1 MQNEAQYD
9 LDRKAAKISAL
20 SSNNLD
26 KYEYLTGEDLG
37 LKPST
42 VEQAKF
48 EYCPMVKIFNK
59 GLSKDDKKEGL
70 FKRLENI
77 KDKIEEQLQV
87 IKDQG
92 EKQLKE
98 LKNIDKSKTLKA
110 IGEISRKNDEA
121 NKLLS
126 EFRKIDETLDN
137 AELVCTK
144 TDGTKYDFNRF
155 LFPLKFI
162 EKIHNYEITLDEA
175 RNYQTELR
183 ILINKLNNDYN
194 PRNPKKAKEKNNVL
208 ESARKLLDEGRDIA
222 VFFEKGTFP
231 YKGNVFKTK
240 EEKSEEESED
250 ESEEEP
256 KEERVKKFI
265 EYIENESNNINYDLF
280 KDYFKFVVPSALVKN
295 LYEIQNERK
304 IISQ

>member
-9 LDRKAAKISAL
+9 LDRKAAKISAS

-26 KYEYLTGEDLG
+26 KDEYLTGKDLG
-37 LKPST
+37 LKPGT

-48 EYCPMVKIFNK
+48 ECSPLVKIFNK

-70 FKRLENI
+70 FQRLGNI
-77 KDKIEEQLQV
+77 KDKNEEQLQA

-110 IGEISRKNDEA
+110 IDEISRKNDEA

-144 TDGTKYDFNRF
+144 TYGTKYDFNRF

-162 EKIHNYEITLDEA
+162 KKIHNYEITLDEA
-175 RNYQTELR
+175 ENYQTKLE
-183 ILINKLNNDYN
+183 ILINKLNNDCK
-194 PRNPKKAKEKNNVL
+194 PRISKKAKAKENNNVL
-208 ESARKLLDEGRDIA
+208 ESARKLLDVRKDIIG
-222 VFFEKGTFP
+222 FFEKGT
-231 YKGNVFKTK
+231 
-240 EEKSEEESED
+240 
-250 ESEEEP
+250 
-256 KEERVKKFI
+256 
-265 EYIENESNNINYDLF
+265 
-280 KDYFKFVVPSALVKN
+280 
-295 LYEIQNERK
+295 
-304 IISQ
+304 

>member
-1 MQNEAQYD
+1 M
-9 LDRKAAKISAL
+9 
-20 SSNNLD
+20 
-26 KYEYLTGEDLG
+26 G

-42 VEQAKF
+42 VELAKF
-48 EYCPMVKIFNK
+48 ENSPLGKIFNK
-59 GLSKDDKKEGL
+59 GLSEDDKKEGI

-77 KDKIEEQLQV
+77 KDKIEERLQAT
-87 IKDQG
+87 KDQG
-92 EKQLKE
+92 EKKLKE

-110 IGEISRKNDEA
+110 IDEISRENDEA

-194 PRNPKKAKEKNNVL
+194 PRNLKKAKEKSNVL
-208 ESARKLLDEGRDIA
+208 ESARELLNARKHIIG
-222 VFFEKGTFP
+222 FFEKGAFP

-250 ESEEEP
+250 QSEEESE
-256 KEERVKKFI
+256 EERVKKFI
-265 EYIENESNNINYDLF
+265 KYIENESKDINYDLF
-280 KDYFKFVVPSALVKN
+280 KDYSKFVVPSALVKK
-295 LYEIQNERK
+295 LYEIKNKKKKNKLVNVIKSGLSDLRN
-304 IISQ
+304 IIKEMSEDEKKLNNQVKY

>member
-1 MQNEAQYD
+1 MG
-9 LDRKAAKISAL
+9 KIS
-20 SSNNLD
+20 N
-26 KYEYLTGEDLG
+26 E
-37 LKPST
+37 
-42 VEQAKF
+42 
-48 EYCPMVKIFNK
+48 
-59 GLSKDDKKEGL
+59 GLSKDDKKEGI

-77 KDKIEEQLQV
+77 KDKNEDQLQA

-98 LKNIDKSKTLKA
+98 LKDIDKSKTIKA
-110 IGEISRKNDEA
+110 ICEISRKNYEA

-183 ILINKLNNDYN
+183 ILINKLNNGYN

-208 ESARKLLDEGRDIA
+208 ESARKLLDARKDIIG
-222 VFFEKGTFP
+222 FFEKGTFP

-240 EEKSEEESED
+240 EEKSQEESED
-250 ESEEEP
+250 ESEEE
-256 KEERVKKFI
+256 RVKQFI
-265 EYIENESNNINYDLF
+265 EYIENESKDINYDLF
-280 KDYFKFVVPSALVKN
+280 KDYFKFVVPSALVIE
-295 LYEIQNERK
+295 LYEKKN
-304 IISQ
+304 